1 MAHTFNTSDLVS
13 RGTKQAL
20 HAKAMLMNTTDHS
33 YGADLRQRKYI
44 SGQSITI
51 EIEPQATI
59 STGRVGVLQ
68 DRKPKTVS
76 ATIGQYNG
84 VFATTSIQKAFDQDG
99 EAGVVKY
106 GRTIGLRLVRE
117 IERTG
122 FQHAANY
129 FGAAVGSPGAEP
141 GSLRTW
147 ATGRARIDDQLAEGR
162 VYGAMSPLAM
172 VALADSLKN
181 ATNPGKAIS
190 NQNVSGQVKSL
201 AGIDFYQCNSTY
213 RHTAGT
219 ADNTTPLVDGAPTN
233 GSNTLHIDGTTNGDI
248 VTNATHFVIGTVGAS
263 DAVYA
268 VDQETKQSLPYLQKF
283 SVIST
288 SAASSGSGDV
298 DLTVSP
304 AFYDSTD
311 SRQNISQLPA
321 DGATITFDT
330 VDEESSQA
338 NILYA
343 PSALSLITAPLASD
357 STGALKESFQTY
369 GPVQIRTAIHPR
381 DSIND
386 QESLRVDAAWVWVAP
401 RPEHGCV
408 NWGA

>member
-141 GSLRTW
+141 GSL
-147 ATGRARIDDQLAEGR
+147 
-162 VYGAMSPLAM
+162 
-172 VALADSLKN
+172 
-181 ATNPGKAIS
+181 TNLG
-190 NQNVSGQVKSL
+190 NW
-201 AGIDFYQCNSTY
+201 T
-213 RHTAGT
+213 
-219 ADNTTPLVDGAPTN
+219 
-233 GSNTLHIDGTTNGDI
+233 GSN
-248 VTNATHFVIGTVGAS
+248 
-263 DAVYA
+263 
-268 VDQETKQSLPYLQKF
+268 
-283 SVIST
+283 
-288 SAASSGSGDV
+288 
-298 DLTVSP
+298 
-304 AFYDSTD
+304 
-311 SRQNISQLPA
+311 
-321 DGATITFDT
+321 
-330 VDEESSQA
+330 
-338 NILYA
+338 
-343 PSALSLITAPLASD
+343 
-357 STGALKESFQTY
+357 
-369 GPVQIRTAIHPR
+369 
-381 DSIND
+381 
-386 QESLRVDAAWVWVAP
+386 
-401 RPEHGCV
+401 
-408 NWGA
+408 